1 MQRGQCHPAFGS
13 RQFSYPLSFRGQV
26 CETQSSLPCCPSAV
40 LSSQSPP
47 PWIGSRQV
55 QFPDVISTMRA
66 LRLPTHAFPVTYLVR
81 FRVPH
86 DLRSSCTLRS
96 APVRKETPHR
106 ARIVVQPVI
115 PLARLT
121 HRADVSR
128 SSQVPRQSILCLC
141 SGPRPRPNR
150 RSLAT
155 GGPVGAAPAR
165 ETAKAPALMRY
176 RGYHGASAP
185 AVYASRVVL
194 PPPHAK
200 LASGWLARLYREGVE
215 PSGLR

>member
-1 MQRGQCHPAFGS
+1 
-13 RQFSYPLSFRGQV
+13 
-26 CETQSSLPCCPSAV
+26 
-40 LSSQSPP
+40 
-47 PWIGSRQV
+47 
-55 QFPDVISTMRA
+55 MRA
-66 LRLPTHAFPVTYLVR
+66 LRLPAYAFPVTYLVR
-81 FRVPH
+81 FRFLH
-86 DLRSSCTLRS
+86 DLRSSRTLRS

-121 HRADVSR
+121 HRVDVSR

-165 ETAKAPALMRY
+165 ETAKAPALMDI
-176 RGYHGASAP
+176 GATTGLQHLLSTLHEWCCHHHMQDSLP
-185 AVYASRVVL
+185 A
-194 PPPHAK
+194 
-200 LASGWLARLYREGVE
+200 GWLAFTGRELNPLDCVE
-215 PSGLR
+215 RFPSSTSLPPFLDLA